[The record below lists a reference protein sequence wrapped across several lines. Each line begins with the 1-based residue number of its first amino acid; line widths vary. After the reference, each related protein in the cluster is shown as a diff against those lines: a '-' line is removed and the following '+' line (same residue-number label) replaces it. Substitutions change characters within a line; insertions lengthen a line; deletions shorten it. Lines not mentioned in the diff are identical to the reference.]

1 MTRFTRDDRN
11 DMARQY
17 LAGDRPSTIARQFGT
32 SVGYVI
38 MLARQYAEA
47 NGIDINT
54 RVPKP
59 KPERD
64 RKKRKSQYI
73 SKPPASI
80 SVKPAIKVDPHT
92 LGSGRRHPGGYTK
105 LM

>member
-17 LAGDRPSTIARQFGT
+17 LAGARPSTIAKQFGT

-47 NGIDINT
+47 NSIDINA
-54 RVPKP
+54 RVPTP
-59 KPERD
+59 KPERE
-64 RKKRKSQYI
+64 RKKRKSKYI
-73 SKPPASI
+73 SKPPASV
-80 SVKPAIKVDPHT
+80 SAKPVANVDPHT
-92 LGSGRRHPGGYTK
+92 LGAGRRAVSGYTK

>member
-17 LAGDRPSTIARQFGT
+17 LAGDRPSTIAKQFGT

-38 MLARQYAEA
+38 MLARQYAEM
-47 NGIDINT
+47 NGVDINA

-59 KPERD
+59 RPERE
-64 RKKRKSQYI
+64 RKKRKSKYI
-73 SKPPASI
+73 SKPAAAASA
-80 SVKPAIKVDPHT
+80 KPVANVDPSM
-92 LGSGRRHPGGYTK
+92 LGAGRRSVSGHTK

>member
-17 LAGDRPSTIARQFGT
+17 LAGARPSTIAKQFGT

-47 NGIDINT
+47 NSIDINA

-59 KPERD
+59 KPERE
-64 RKKRKSQYI
+64 RKKRKSKYI
-73 SKPPASI
+73 QACGECRSAH
-80 SVKPAIKVDPHT
+80 A
-92 LGSGRRHPGGYTK
+92 GRRPPRGLRLHEADVTGR
-105 LM
+105 